1 MIGFPSFVA
10 CESEIAPRI
19 SRLVECYEEETAGC
33 SVRRSWA
40 AVFRSVRYQVRA
52 TIAAFPGALDRG
64 VANWRFIPGYSHG
77 EPTAEFVGPEAYS
90 AGVRE
95 HDVVTSVN
103 GQSFNDH
110 DEFFDLPFQGGG

>member
-1 MIGFPSFVA
+1 MKKKPPVA
-10 CESEIAPRI
+10 QYVV
-19 SRLVECYEEETAGC
+19 LGLLFF
-33 SVRRSWA
+33 A
-40 AVFRSVRYQVRA
+40 ACAYQVRA